1 MDGGGGGGGG
11 QADAQYVKA
20 KTSVWWD
27 IENCCVP
34 KGCDPHTI
42 ARNIS
47 SALAKLNYCGSVSI
61 SSYGDTTKI
70 PHAVQ
75 LALSSTGISLNHVP
89 AGVKDASDK
98 KILVDMLFWAV
109 DNPAPA
115 NYLLISGD
123 RDFSNALHHL
133 QMRRYNVLL
142 AQPRNASAPLLAAAK
157 TVWLWTTLVVGGP
170 PLSSLEQLG
179 KYESVAS
186 SGTSQASSSSPPD
199 SPRFENPSASAAG
212 KGSDC
217 KQKGKVN
224 RKKSAS
230 DGSNCSTAPVRPPGS
245 ENIANSYPYNAY
257 NPRFPPASGEP
268 FGFPGAES
276 CARYCLHNVYDPRFL
291 PAGMGTTMPGN
302 TYPSWNSGDPNH
314 VNPGSY
320 QPLHPPPPR
329 PNVPPERPSF
339 PPGNRP
345 FHAPA
350 VPPPKF
356 DFPPDAS
363 ELNTSSKQANIR
375 GPPNVWPQNGEHS
388 PPYGQEYSVPTSSP
402 MVDVCNDSDPAQPE
416 YIQGQ
421 IGIILLVL
429 DILKSEMIMPTREN
443 IVNCVRFGP
452 ANTRNADVKL
462 GLQNALK
469 QQMIVKQKIG
479 KVQLFIGKNE
489 KLWNCIN
496 PLDGDAKSYPK
507 PLWTRMINFLATNP
521 GRPAIL
527 ASQCRYEAATIIK
540 QMCLKEYVLGD
551 ILRILNIMVT
561 EKKWMIL
568 PQSGWQ
574 PLEITLAEATSGATA
589 SNGSKSGNRSR
600 LGRRCGV
607 ALGS

>member
-170 PLSSLEQLG
+170 PLSSFEQLG
-179 KYESVAS
+179 KYESVLS
-186 SGTSQASSSSPPD
+186 SDTSQASSSSPPD

-257 NPRFPPASGEP
+257 N
-268 FGFPGAES
+268 
-276 CARYCLHNVYDPRFL
+276 L
-291 PAGMGTTMPGN
+291 
-302 TYPSWNSGDPNH
+302 
-314 VNPGSY
+314 
-320 QPLHPPPPR
+320 Q
-329 PNVPPERPSF
+329 
-339 PPGNRP
+339 
-345 FHAPA
+345 
-350 VPPPKF
+350 
-356 DFPPDAS
+356 
-363 ELNTSSKQANIR
+363 
-375 GPPNVWPQNGEHS
+375 
-388 PPYGQEYSVPTSSP
+388 
-402 MVDVCNDSDPAQPE
+402 
-416 YIQGQ
+416 YIKGQ
-421 IGIILLVL
+421 IGVILLVL
-429 DILKSEMIMPTREN
+429 DILKSEKIMPTQAN

-452 ANTRNADVKL
+452 ANSRNADVKL

-507 PLWTRMINFLATNP
+507 PLWTQMVNFLATNP

-561 EKKWMIL
+561 VKKWMIL

-574 PLEITLAEATSGATA
+574 PLKISLAEATSGATA
-589 SNGSKSGNRSR
+589 SNGGKSGN
-600 LGRRCGV
+600 
-607 ALGS
+607 